1 MGSVMVVTPRVN
13 ERVFFILLLLL
24 FSEGKNLQTYDYTS
38 EEKINLV
45 LFNSREKRKRTTETL
60 TSL

>member
-45 LFNSREKRKRTTETL
+45 LFNSREKRKHTTETL